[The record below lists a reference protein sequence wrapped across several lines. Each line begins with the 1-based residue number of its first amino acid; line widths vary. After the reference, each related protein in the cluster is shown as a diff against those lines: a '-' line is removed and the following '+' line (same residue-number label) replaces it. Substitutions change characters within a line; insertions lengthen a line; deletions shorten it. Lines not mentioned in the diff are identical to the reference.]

1 METADEAENEA
12 SVHIE
17 VIEEAYIGEIN
28 AIKETREQN
37 SNKRRSIISAI
48 SQAVSLLSILSRS
61 ERRYTRN
68 SVNILYIY

>member
-28 AIKETREQN
+28 AIKETREQD

>member
-28 AIKETREQN
+28 AIKETRERD

-48 SQAVSLLSILSRS
+48 SQTVSLLSILSRS